1 MNRRDL
7 LLTEMQISQW
17 VLTKPQ
23 VLKGDAQIRL
33 DPAVKLVVIC
43 EEDHQQSQL
52 FQDVL
57 RTLSLSS
64 HNYQWLNTSQAN
76 RLLIESEPLFWLIQP
91 EKQAVAI
98 QQKFAKL
105 FPNLTACIYSSW
117 DQLHQPAI
125 KRQFWQQIEPYS
137 LQVEPD

>member
-23 VLKGDAQIRL
+23 ALKGDAQIRL

-91 EKQAVAI
+91 EKQAVS
-98 QQKFAKL
+98 FAKKL
-105 FPNLTACIYSSW
+105 ANYTACKTDSW
-117 DQLHQPAI
+117 EQLATI
-125 KRQFWQQIEPYS
+125 EGKRQLWQQ
-137 LQVEPD
+137 LQPLCLNEDMS